1 MAAGQECPE
10 LMLIDHKC
18 VAERLCTA
26 ATVVVTFL
34 DPADRVL
41 VRVCCALLR
50 AILLLLLLLLLHHA
64 PAAGWLDSH
73 GGWLL
78 LLAHSSARTGE
89 EVPLSSFASN
99 GKKTVIDFYTSW

>member
-1 MAAGQECPE
+1 
-10 LMLIDHKC
+10 
-18 VAERLCTA
+18 V
-26 ATVVVTFL
+26 
-34 DPADRVL
+34 RVL
-41 VRVCCALLR
+41 VRAGVLCALLR